1 MQLVTDRLPLFLQNL
16 LQVEILQ
23 NPLGAWLTALALAL
37 TINLLVALFKEV
49 GLRRLKSYAHRSST
63 ALDDALIHVVTRTRQ
78 LLVLVVT
85 LYVGSRYLDLSDRS
99 DAALRGAATVAA
111 FLQIG
116 LWLSAAFHFWMD
128 RHKARALQADIGA
141 ATSFGALMFI
151 GQVLLWTVILLL
163 GLDNLG
169 VNVTALVA
177 GLGVGGIA
185 VALAVQNILGDL
197 FASLSIVIDKPFVV
211 GDFIIVDDYMGT
223 VEYVG
228 LKTTRVRSLGGE
240 QLVFSNSDLLK
251 ARVRNYK
258 RMHERRIVF
267 TFGVTYQ
274 TTPDQLE
281 QVAQAVKQLIVAEP
295 DARLDRVH
303 FFRFGDSSL
312 DFEAVYW
319 MKDPDY
325 TRYMDVQQRINLAMI
340 RAFAALG
347 VEFAYPTRTVIVDA
361 SAKVCAPTS
370 APEAP
375 TDRAVAIP

>member
-1 MQLVTDRLPLFLQNL
+1 MERLPLFAQNL

-23 NPLGAWLTALALAL
+23 NPLIAWLTALALAL
-37 TINLLVALFKEV
+37 AINLLVALCKEV
-49 GLRRLKSYAHRSST
+49 GLRRLKSYAHRTST
-63 ALDDALIHVVTRTRQ
+63 ALDDALIHVVARTRQ

-85 LYVGSRYLDLSDRS
+85 LYIGSRYLELSDRTDVVLS
-99 DAALRGAATVAA
+99 GAATIAV
-111 FLQIG
+111 FLQLG
-116 LWLSAAFHFWMD
+116 LWLSAGFLFWMD
-128 RHKARALQADIGA
+128 RHKARALQADISA
-141 ATSFGALMFI
+141 ATSFGALAFI
-151 GQVLLWTVILLL
+151 GQVLLWAVILLL

-211 GDFIIVDDYMGT
+211 GDFIIVDDCMGT

-274 TTPDQLE
+274 ATPEQLE
-281 QVAQAVKQLIVAEP
+281 QVAQAVKELIAAEP
-295 DARLDRVH
+295 GVRLDRVH

-319 MKDPDY
+319 MKNPDY
-325 TRYMDVQQRINLAMI
+325 ALYMDVQQRINLAMM

-347 VEFAYPTRTVIVDA
+347 VEFAYPTRTLIIGAPVQVRAAAAVD
-361 SAKVCAPTS
+361 
-370 APEAP
+370 EAAGDGP
-375 TDRAVAIP
+375 AAIA